1 MNKVVLIT
9 GASRGI
15 GRDIAEKLAQKGY
28 QVIANY
34 NRSEEKAKE
43 LKSKYANIDIYKAD
57 VSKREEVHN
66 MIKSILEKYKKIDV
80 LINNAGISLTGLFTD
95 VTDEEWNKIINND
108 LYSVFCTTQE
118 VLTNM
123 IMRKEG
129 CIINISSIWGIV
141 GSSCESIYSVAKA
154 GVDGMTK
161 SLAKELGPSN
171 IRVNSIAPGII
182 DTEMNN
188 CYSAEEIEAI
198 KEEILD
204 AIASMSV
211 LEVSELIKMMEEK
224 FGVSAAAAA
233 VAVAAPAGGAAAP
246 AEEKSEFDVVLK
258 EIGANKVQV
267 IKAVRELTGLGLK
280 EAKDLV
286 DGAPK
291 TVKEGLAKADAEEA
305 QKKLEA
311 AGAKVELK

>member
-1 MNKVVLIT
+1 MNFKDKVVIVT
-9 GASRGI
+9 GGTRGI
-15 GRDIAEKLAQKGY
+15 GLEVAKSFYEKEANVIIFGSKKESVDKAVEELSKDNILVEGY
-28 QVIANY
+28 YPNLNNY
-34 NRSEEKAKE
+34 QEVVET
-43 LKSKYANIDIYKAD
+43 IDKIY
-57 VSKREEVHN
+57 N
-66 MIKSILEKYKKIDV
+66 KYKRIDV

-198 KEEILD
+198 KEEIP
-204 AIASMSV
+204 
-211 LEVSELIKMMEEK
+211 LERIGKKGDISKCIEWLIEDEYTT
-224 FGVSAAAAA
+224 GQIISIN
-233 VAVAAPAGGAAAP
+233 GGW
-246 AEEKSEFDVVLK
+246 
-258 EIGANKVQV
+258 V
-267 IKAVRELTGLGLK
+267 IR
-280 EAKDLV
+280 
-286 DGAPK
+286 
-291 TVKEGLAKADAEEA
+291 
-305 QKKLEA
+305 
-311 AGAKVELK
+311 

>member
-129 CIINISSIWGIV
+129 CIINIMRHCHSGLTGTTIGQVYRLIKQLQ
-141 GSSCESIYSVAKA
+141 GTIGRCNGCQQDGRFQKRYGDLEECLHRACTIDFCCFIYRIFNILKSCQIEYHVIS
-154 GVDGMTK
+154 
-161 SLAKELGPSN
+161 GPSPDQRKDN
-171 IRVNSIAPGII
+171 YNLGTGGISQEIIAG
-182 DTEMNN
+182 
-188 CYSAEEIEAI
+188 
-198 KEEILD
+198 
-204 AIASMSV
+204 
-211 LEVSELIKMMEEK
+211 
-224 FGVSAAAAA
+224 
-233 VAVAAPAGGAAAP
+233 
-246 AEEKSEFDVVLK
+246 
-258 EIGANKVQV
+258 
-267 IKAVRELTGLGLK
+267 R
-280 EAKDLV
+280 
-286 DGAPK
+286 
-291 TVKEGLAKADAEEA
+291 
-305 QKKLEA
+305 
-311 AGAKVELK
+311 